1 MPYIRDLE
9 NCIQFGTPVLLE
21 NVEESLDAIL
31 DPVLQ
36 KATFK
41 QGTLTMATRSSL
53 CNEAKIMRCAWAI
66 PPSSGPRSSSDSAL
80 FHGPQVLH
88 TARLEPIFRL
98 YITTKLP
105 NPHFPPEI
113 CVAVSIL
120 NFMATQ
126 ESGSFWMLRR
136 PMLSKAISCPN
147 TLQRTS
153 KSNGNN
159 QNRRFQ

>member
-88 TARLEPIFRL
+88 STFRADFQAL
-98 YITTKLP
+98 
-105 NPHFPPEI
+105 HHHE
-113 CVAVSIL
+113 A
-120 NFMATQ
+120 
-126 ESGSFWMLRR
+126 
-136 PMLSKAISCPN
+136 
-147 TLQRTS
+147 S
-153 KSNGNN
+153 KSTLPAGDLCGCEYLELHGHAGE
-159 QNRRFQ
+159 RKLLDAKTSYAF